1 MRLLRAPGVY
11 SPQDDTELL
20 VEAMQAATIPT
31 GARVLDIGTGTGA
44 LAIAAMRAGAAEVTG
59 VDVSRRAVWT
69 ARINAALQG
78 LPLRVR
84 QGDALEV
91 IAGERFDLVLANPPY
106 VPAANPCA
114 ARGPAR
120 AWDAGLDGRQLLDP
134 LCARMFDLLT
144 PGGVLLMVHSA
155 LCGVDTT
162 LRQLR
167 DNGLKAAIVQ
177 RRWIPFGP
185 VMNGRIDFLER
196 HGLIEPGQ
204 RQEELVVI
212 RGDRPERAQGDG
224 GAERAG
230 AR

>member
-1 MRLLRAPGVY
+1 VYAP
-11 SPQDDTELL
+11 QEDTELL
-20 VEAMQAATIPT
+20 VDALNAAAVPA

-44 LAIAAMRAGAAEVTG
+44 LALAALRGGAAEVTG

-69 ARINAALQG
+69 ARMNAALHR
-78 LPLRVR
+78 LPLQVR
-84 QGDALEV
+84 LGNALEV
-91 IAGERFDLVLANPPY
+91 IGDERFDLVLANPPY

-114 ARGPAR
+114 ASGPAR

-134 LCARMFDLLT
+134 LCARMFDLLM

-155 LCGVDTT
+155 LCGADTT

-167 DNGLKAAIVQ
+167 DNGLKAAVVQ
-177 RRWIPFGP
+177 RRLIPFGP
-185 VMNGRIDFLER
+185 VMRGRIEFLEQ

-204 RQEELVVI
+204 RHEELVVI

-224 GAERAG
+224 GAERSG
-230 AR
+230 SR

>member
-1 MRLLRAPGVY
+1 VRLLRAPGVY
-11 SPQDDTELL
+11 APQDDTALL
-20 VEAMQAATIPT
+20 VDALHAAAVPA

-44 LAIAAMRAGAAEVTG
+44 LAIAAIRAGASEVTG

-69 ARINAALQG
+69 ARVNAALQR

-84 QGDALEV
+84 LGNALKV
-91 IAGERFDLVLANPPY
+91 IADERFDLVLANPPY
-106 VPAANPCA
+106 VPAAGPCA
-114 ARGPAR
+114 VRGPAR

-134 LCARMFDLLT
+134 LCARMFDLLQ

-167 DNGLKAAIVQ
+167 DNGLKASIVQ
-177 RRWIPFGP
+177 RRSVPFGP
-185 VMNGRIDFLER
+185 VMNGRVGFLEQ

-204 RQEELVVI
+204 RHEELVVI

>member
-11 SPQDDTELL
+11 APQDDTDLL
-20 VEAMQAATIPT
+20 VEAMHAAAIPA

-44 LAIAAMRAGAAEVTG
+44 LAIAAIRAGAAEVTG
-59 VDVSRRAVWT
+59 VDISRRAVWT
-69 ARINAALQG
+69 ARVNAALQR
-78 LPLRVR
+78 LPLRVKL
-84 QGDALEV
+84 GNALEV
-91 IAGERFDLVLANPPY
+91 VADERFDLVLSNPPY
-106 VPAANPCA
+106 VPAANACA
-114 ARGPAR
+114 ATGPAR

-134 LCARMFDLLT
+134 LCARMVELLA
-144 PGGVLLMVHSA
+144 PGGVLLMVHSV

-167 DNGLKAAIVQ
+167 DTGLKASVVQ
-177 RRWIPFGP
+177 RRSIPFGP
-185 VMNGRIDFLER
+185 VMRGRIGFLEQ

-204 RQEELVVI
+204 RHEELVVI
-212 RGDRPERAQGDG
+212 RGDRPERPRGDG

>member
-11 SPQDDTELL
+11 APQDDTELL
-20 VEAMQAATIPT
+20 VAAMTAAAIPT

-44 LAIAAMRAGAAEVTG
+44 LALAALRAGAAEVTG

-69 ARINAALQG
+69 ARLNAALHR

-84 QGDALEV
+84 LGNALEV
-91 IAGERFDLVLANPPY
+91 VADERFDLVLANPPY
-106 VPAANPCA
+106 VPAANPCVA
-114 ARGPAR
+114 SGPAR
-120 AWDAGLDGRQLLDP
+120 AWDAGLDGRQLLNP

-167 DNGLKAAIVQ
+167 DNGMKAAVVQ
-177 RRWIPFGP
+177 RRSIPFGP
-185 VMNGRIDFLER
+185 VMRGRIDFLER

-204 RQEELVVI
+204 RHEELVVI

-224 GAERAG
+224 GAERPG
-230 AR
+230 SR

>member
-1 MRLLRAPGVY
+1 MLRAPGVY
-11 SPQDDTELL
+11 APQDDTELL
-20 VEAMQAATIPT
+20 VAAMTAAAIPT

-44 LAIAAMRAGAAEVTG
+44 LALAALRAGAAEVTG

-69 ARINAALQG
+69 ARLNAALHR

-84 QGDALEV
+84 LGNALEV
-91 IAGERFDLVLANPPY
+91 VADERFDLVLANPPY
-106 VPAANPCA
+106 VPAANPCVA
-114 ARGPAR
+114 SGPAR
-120 AWDAGLDGRQLLDP
+120 AWDAGLDGRQLLNP

-167 DNGLKAAIVQ
+167 DNGMKAAVVQ
-177 RRWIPFGP
+177 RRSIPFGP
-185 VMNGRIDFLER
+185 VMRGRIDFLER

-204 RQEELVVI
+204 RHEELVVI

-224 GAERAG
+224 GAERPG
-230 AR
+230 SR

>member
-1 MRLLRAPGVY
+1 VY
-11 SPQDDTELL
+11 TPQDDTALL
-20 VEAMQAATIPT
+20 VEALHTAAIAP

-44 LAIAAMRAGAAEVTG
+44 LAIAAIRAGAAEVTG

-69 ARINAALQG
+69 ARVNAALRR

-84 QGDALEV
+84 LGNALEV
-91 IAGERFDLVLANPPY
+91 VAGESFDLVLSNPPY
-106 VPAANPCA
+106 VPAAGSCA

-120 AWDAGLDGRQLLDP
+120 AWDAGQDGRQLLDP
-134 LCARMFDLLT
+134 LCARMFDLLV

-177 RRWIPFGP
+177 RRQVPFGP
-185 VMNGRIDFLER
+185 VMHGRAGFLEEQ
-196 HGLIEPGQ
+196 GLIEPGQ
-204 RQEELVVI
+204 RHEELVVI
-212 RGDRPERAQGDG
+212 RGDRPERARS
-224 GAERAG
+224 E
-230 AR
+230 

>member
-1 MRLLRAPGVY
+1 
-11 SPQDDTELL
+11 
-20 VEAMQAATIPT
+20 MQAATIPT

>member
-11 SPQDDTELL
+11 APQDDTELL
-20 VEAMQAATIPT
+20 VDAMNAAAIPM

-44 LAIAAMRAGAAEVTG
+44 LALAALRAGAAEVTG

-69 ARINAALQG
+69 ARMNAALQR

-84 QGDALEV
+84 LGNALEV
-91 IAGERFDLVLANPPY
+91 VAGERFDLVLANPPY
-106 VPAANPCA
+106 VPAERDGA

-134 LCARMFDLLT
+134 LCARMFDLLV
-144 PGGVLLMVHSA
+144 PGGMALMVHSA
-155 LCGVDTT
+155 LCGVETT
-162 LRQLR
+162 LQQLR
-167 DNGLKAAIVQ
+167 DNGLKASVVQ
-177 RRWIPFGP
+177 RRWVPFGP
-185 VMNGRIDFLER
+185 VMRGRVGFLEE

-204 RQEELVVI
+204 QDEELVVI

-224 GAERAG
+224 GAERPG

>member
-1 MRLLRAPGVY
+1 VY
-11 SPQDDTELL
+11 APQDDTALL
-20 VEAMQAATIPT
+20 VDAMRAAAIPV

-44 LAIAAMRAGAAEVTG
+44 LAIAAIRAGAAEVTG

-69 ARINAALQG
+69 ARVNAALQR

-84 QGDALEV
+84 LGNALDV
-91 IAGERFDLVLANPPY
+91 IADEQFDLVLANPPY
-106 VPAANPCA
+106 VPASSPCA

-134 LCARMFDLLT
+134 LCARMFGLLV

-177 RRWIPFGP
+177 RRSVSFGA
-185 VMNGRIDFLER
+185 VMNGRIGFLEQ

-204 RQEELVVI
+204 RHEELVVI
-212 RGDRPERAQGDG
+212 RGDRPERPQGDS
-224 GAERAG
+224 GAERTG